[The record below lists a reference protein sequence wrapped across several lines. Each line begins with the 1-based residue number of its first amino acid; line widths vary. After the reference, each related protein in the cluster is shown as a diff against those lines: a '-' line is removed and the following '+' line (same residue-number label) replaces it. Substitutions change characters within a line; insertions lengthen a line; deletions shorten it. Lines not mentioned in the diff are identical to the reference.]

1 MLSEFE
7 AHRPLLFSVAY
18 RMLGSAADAEDLVQ
32 DAWLR
37 FSAADR
43 NAIREVKPFLV
54 TIVSRLA
61 LDRLKSAQVQREEYI
76 GPWLPEPVLTGDD
89 AAKRVERDEQIEL
102 ALLMT
107 LERLSPIE
115 RAVFLLYD
123 VLDHDHNE
131 IAEALGITGAA
142 SRQHLHRARERVAE
156 SKRRFQPPPDEHR
169 RLIEGFLGA
178 IRAGDV
184 SALRNVLAAD
194 VMSRSDGG
202 GKAFAARRPLHGFDE
217 VSRLYIGLARQLTPA
232 MEPRIV
238 EVNGAPALVVL
249 ENGLLRSVIQF
260 GVEEGK
266 IVSVDA
272 VVNPDKLRFMQ
283 SQT

>member
-7 AHRPLLFSVAY
+7 AHRRLLFSVAY

-37 FSAADR
+37 FAAADR
-43 NAIREVKPFLV
+43 AAIRDPKAFLV
-54 TIVSRLA
+54 TIVTRLA
-61 LDRLKSAQVQREEYI
+61 LDRLKSAQAQREEYI

-102 ALLMT
+102 ALLMM

-115 RAVFLLYD
+115 RGVFLLYD

-131 IAEALGITGAA
+131 IAEALGITSAA

-156 SKRRFQPPPDEHR
+156 EKRRFHPPPDEHR

-184 SALRNVLAAD
+184 ASLRSVLAAD
-194 VMSRSDGG
+194 VVARSDGG
-202 GKAFAARRPLHGFDE
+202 GKAFAARRPLRGFDE
-217 VSRLYIGLARQLTPA
+217 VSRLYLGLARQITPSIA
-232 MEPRIV
+232 LRIE
-238 EVNGAPALVVL
+238 EVNGAPALIVT
-249 ENGLLRSVIQF
+249 ENGEARSVIQF
-260 GVEEGK
+260 AVEEGR
-266 IVSVDA
+266 IVALDA
-272 VVNPDKLRFMQ
+272 VINPDKLRFIQ
-283 SQT
+283 SQM